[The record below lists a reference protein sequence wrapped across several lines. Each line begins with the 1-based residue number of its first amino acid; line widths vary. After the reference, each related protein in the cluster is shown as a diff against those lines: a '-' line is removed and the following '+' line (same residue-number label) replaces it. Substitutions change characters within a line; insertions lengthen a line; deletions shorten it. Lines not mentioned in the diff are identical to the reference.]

1 MAATKSKEMKELRKT
16 AKESQSSANKMSKN
30 INNNLKTVQKARKKT
45 KTDKRIDF
53 AKRLERHKEK
63 VRAEIKKMQAEGLT
77 VPQATI
83 DLANEPT
90 PYMIQ
95 ERTYNRKMQGLNM
108 NTVRSR
114 ARIVI
119 PEVYHPTD
127 ASRKIV
133 GDIDT
138 EVRVT
143 NLKNN
148 INKIL
153 KDADPSTRLANTL
166 QLMVVIRE
174 GKPAEPGM
182 DNDFFT
188 IDSEYDPKKDY
199 ELSKHIKFK
208 KIQVDEAREILKNP
222 FTNYAAN
229 EEYKKITPYVSN
241 IKSSDSLSNMSM
253 KTVMDLEYIMNTSYA
268 WLIVGAGKKD
278 YDSEQ
283 GKSKWEKLFKHVE
296 DVYRTDK
303 DGLSRII
310 SMIENG
316 EKFEK
321 VIDEANLII
330 KNAMEDNDDDSHH
343 ITYGNKRVWMTHK

>member
-16 AKESQSSANKMSKN
+16 AKEFKSSGNKMSKD
-30 INNNLKTVQKARKKT
+30 INKNLKSVQKARKKT
-45 KTDKRIDF
+45 KSDKRVDF

-166 QLMVVIRE
+166 QLMVVIKE
-174 GKPAEPGM
+174 GKPAAPGM
-182 DNDFFT
+182 DNEFFT
-188 IDSEYDPKKDY
+188 IDSTYDPKKDY

-208 KIQVDEAREILKNP
+208 KINVEEAREILKNP
-222 FTNYAAN
+222 FTNYNAN
-229 EEYKKITPYVSN
+229 EKYKKLTSFVSN
-241 IKSSDSLSNMSM
+241 VNSSKTLNQMSS
-253 KTVMDLEYIMNTSYA
+253 KTIMDLEFIMNTSYA
-268 WLIVGAGKKD
+268 WRIAGSTNEK
-278 YDSEQ
+278 Y
-283 GKSKWEKLFKHVE
+283 KSGQVKSRWVRLFKHLE
-296 DVYRTDK
+296 DVAHTDS
-303 DGLSRII
+303 DGLSKLI
-310 SMIENG
+310 SMIEN
-316 EKFEK
+316 EERFET
-321 VIDEANLII
+321 IIQEANDII
-330 KNAMEDNDDDSHH
+330 KQAMKGD
-343 ITYGNKRVWMTHK
+343 